1 MNAVTSYYAAVI
13 DALPADER
21 PEHSMAAPGRP
32 GFQMSWNAPPAWVY
46 GVGVLW
52 DGNLGWRYLEGGL
65 HVRPAP
71 LVDELVPY
79 PELVAHI
86 IGRLLNDGPVAFPII
101 GATRWPQ
108 AAELLTELD
117 VTA

>member
-1 MNAVTSYYAAVI
+1 MRYFDEVLA
-13 DALPADER
+13 ALPDDWR
-21 PEHSMAAPGRP
+21 PDHSMAAPGRT

-65 HVRPAP
+65 RVQPAQ

-79 PELVAHI
+79 PELVAVA
-86 IGRLLNDGPVAFPII
+86 IGRLLNDGPASFPII
-101 GATRWPQ
+101 GATRWPHGD
-108 AAELLTELD
+108 ALITELD
-117 VTA
+117 TTP